1 MDTLTPVATRIPYHL
16 FTDAEIYRREQ
27 EKIFSGPHWN
37 FVALAA
43 ELPQPGDF
51 KTTFLGD
58 TPIVVTRDKAGALH
72 AFVNRCAHRGALVC
86 REMRGNKLAHQCVY
100 HQWTY
105 EPSGDLIGVP
115 FRKGI
120 NGKGGYEDTFDTAER
135 SLQKLAVSEYRGLIF
150 ASADPGVEP
159 LLEYLGPEMT
169 PWIDR
174 LFGGRELVVLGYT
187 RQEVGANWKLYAEN
201 VRDPY
206 HASLLHLF
214 HTTFGIYRSS
224 MGGGII
230 QDATG
235 RHSFLR
241 SFKIGEAA
249 ETKDYKDAG
258 LRTYQQGVKLADAA
272 ILEARDEFPIPA
284 TNAIQQIFPNLLI
297 AQIQNTLMV
306 RQIVPKGPST
316 YELIFTY
323 FGYADDDDDLRAK
336 RMLQA
341 NFVGPAG
348 YISLEDGYAT
358 ELVQQAVADGN
369 AGSSYIDLGGR
380 TAASDDN
387 LVSEGMLRS
396 FWTYY
401 RGVMDLDDAF

>member
-1 MDTLTPVATRIPYHL
+1 MHTLAPVATRIPYTL
-16 FTDAEIYRREQ
+16 FTDDAIYRREQ
-27 EKIFSGPHWN
+27 EKIFCGAHWN

-43 ELPQPGDF
+43 ELPKPGDF
-51 KTTFLGD
+51 KATFLGD
-58 TPIVVTRDKAGALH
+58 TPIVVTRDKAGELH

-86 REMRGNKLAHQCVY
+86 REMRGNKMAHQCVY
-100 HQWTY
+100 HQWSY
-105 EPSGDLIGVP
+105 DLSGNLIGVP

-120 NGKGGYEDTFDTAER
+120 NGKGGYDESFDTAER
-135 SLQKLAVSEYRGLIF
+135 GLQKLAVAEYRGLVF
-150 ASADPGVEP
+150 ACADPSVEP
-159 LLEYLGPEMT
+159 LLEYLGPEML

-174 LFGGRELVVLGYT
+174 LFGKEIVVLGYT
-187 RQEVGANWKLYAEN
+187 RQDVGANWKLYAEN

-258 LRTYQQGVKLADAA
+258 LRTYQQGVTLADDA
-272 ILEARDEFPIPA
+272 ILVSRDEFPIPA
-284 TNAIQQIFPNLLI
+284 TNAIQQIFPNLLV

-306 RQIVPKGPST
+306 RQIVPKGPSS

-323 FGYADDDDDLRAK
+323 FGYADDDADLREK

-348 YISLEDGYAT
+348 FISLEDGYAT
-358 ELVQQAVADGN
+358 ELVQQAVAGGN
-369 AGSSYIDLGGR
+369 SGSSYIDLGGK

-387 LVSEGMLRS
+387 LVSEAMLRA

-401 RGVMDLDDAF
+401 RGVMELDDAF

>member
-120 NGKGGYEDTFDTAER
+120 NGKGGYDDTFDTAER

-150 ASADPGVEP
+150 ASADPSVEP
-159 LLEYLGPEMT
+159 
-169 PWIDR
+169 
-174 LFGGRELVVLGYT
+174 
-187 RQEVGANWKLYAEN
+187 
-201 VRDPY
+201 
-206 HASLLHLF
+206 
-214 HTTFGIYRSS
+214 
-224 MGGGII
+224 
-230 QDATG
+230 
-235 RHSFLR
+235 
-241 SFKIGEAA
+241 
-249 ETKDYKDAG
+249 
-258 LRTYQQGVKLADAA
+258 
-272 ILEARDEFPIPA
+272 
-284 TNAIQQIFPNLLI
+284 
-297 AQIQNTLMV
+297 
-306 RQIVPKGPST
+306 
-316 YELIFTY
+316 
-323 FGYADDDDDLRAK
+323 
-336 RMLQA
+336 
-341 NFVGPAG
+341 
-348 YISLEDGYAT
+348 
-358 ELVQQAVADGN
+358 
-369 AGSSYIDLGGR
+369 
-380 TAASDDN
+380 
-387 LVSEGMLRS
+387 
-396 FWTYY
+396 
-401 RGVMDLDDAF
+401 

>member
-1 MDTLTPVATRIPYHL
+1 METLAPVATRIPYRL
-16 FTDAEIYRREQ
+16 FTDADVYRREQ

-43 ELPQPGDF
+43 EIPKPGDF

-58 TPIVVTRDKAGALH
+58 TPIVVTRGKTGALH

-120 NGKGGYEDTFDTAER
+120 NGKGGYDDTFDTAQR
-135 SLQKLAVSEYRGLIF
+135 SLAKLSVSEYNGLIF
-150 ASADPGVEP
+150 ASADPAVES
-159 LLEYLGPEMT
+159 LTDYLGPEMM

-174 LFGGRELVVLGYT
+174 LFAGRDLVILGYT

-241 SFKIGEAA
+241 SFKIGEAQ

-258 LRTYQQGVKLADAA
+258 LRTYQQGVKLADDA
-272 ILEARDEFPIPA
+272 ILAARDEFAIPA

-306 RQIVPKGPST
+306 RQIVPKGPDT

-323 FGYADDDDDLRAK
+323 FGYADDDEDLRAK

-358 ELVQQAVADGN
+358 ELVQQAVAG
-369 AGSSYIDLGGR
+369 GRSGESYIDLGGT
-380 TAASDDN
+380 TAQSDDN
-387 LVSEGMLRS
+387 LVSEGMLRA

-401 RGVMDLDDAF
+401 RGVMELDDAF

>member
-1 MDTLTPVATRIPYHL
+1 METLARAVTRIPYAL
-16 FTDAEIYRREQ
+16 FTDPDVYRREA
-27 EKIFSGPHWN
+27 ERIFAGPFWS

-43 ELPQPGDF
+43 ELPNPGDF

-58 TPIVVTRDKAGALH
+58 TPIVVTRDRAGELH

-86 REMRGNKLAHQCVY
+86 RELRGNRPTHTCVY
-100 HQWTY
+100 HQWSY
-105 EPSGDLIGVP
+105 EASGDLIEVP
-115 FRKGI
+115 FRNGI
-120 NGKGGYEDTFDTAER
+120 NGKGGYGADFDTAER
-135 SLQKLAVSEYRGLIF
+135 GLRKLHVASYRGLVF
-150 ASADPGVEP
+150 ACADAAVEP
-159 LLEYLGPEMT
+159 LTDYLGPEMT

-174 LFGGRELVVLGYT
+174 LFAKEPVVLGYT
-187 RQEVGANWKLYAEN
+187 RQAVNANWKLYAEN

-224 MGGGII
+224 MGGGIT
-230 QDATG
+230 QDRFG

-258 LRTYQQGVKLADAA
+258 LRTYRDGMRLNDPA
-272 ILEARDEFPIPA
+272 ILAARDEFEIPA

-306 RQIVPKGPST
+306 RQIVPKGPGA
-316 YELIFTY
+316 YELVFTY
-323 FGYADDDDDLRAK
+323 FGYADDDADLRAK

-358 ELVQQAVADGN
+358 ELVQQAVSGGGDG
-369 AGSSYIDLGGR
+369 ASYIDLGGT
-380 TAASDDN
+380 TAQSDDN
-387 LVSEGMLRS
+387 LVSEGMLRG

-401 RGVMDLDDAF
+401 RDVMGFADVL

>member
-1 MDTLTPVATRIPYHL
+1 MDTLAPVATRIPYHL
-16 FTDAEIYRREQ
+16 FTDPGIYRREQ
-27 EKIFSGPHWN
+27 EKIFAGPHWN
-37 FVALAA
+37 YVALAA
-43 ELPQPGDF
+43 ELPRPGDF

-58 TPIVVTRDKAGALH
+58 TPIVVTRDKSGELH

-86 REMRGNKLAHQCVY
+86 REMRGNRLAYQCVY

-105 EPSGDLIGVP
+105 DPAGNLIGVP

-120 NGKGGYEDTFDTAER
+120 NGKGGYDEDFDTAER
-135 SLQKLAVSEYRGLIF
+135 SLEKLSVAEYRGLVF
-150 ASADPGVEP
+150 ASADPSVEP

-174 LFGGRELVVLGYT
+174 LFGKELVILGYT

-230 QDATG
+230 QDASG

-258 LRTYQQGVKLADAA
+258 LRTYQAGTKLNDDA
-272 ILEARDEFPIPA
+272 ILAARDEFPIPA

-306 RQIVPKGPST
+306 RQIVPKGPGT

-323 FGYADDDDDLRAK
+323 FGYADDDEDLRAK

-358 ELVQQAVADGN
+358 ELVQQAVSGNGDG
-369 AGSSYIDLGGR
+369 ASFIDLGGR
-380 TAASDDN
+380 TAESDDN
-387 LVSEGMLRS
+387 LVSEAMLRG

-401 RGVMDLDDAF
+401 RGVMELDDAF

>member
-1 MDTLTPVATRIPYHL
+1 MDTLTPAATRIPYHL
-16 FTDAEIYRREQ
+16 FTDPAIYRREQ
-27 EKIFSGPHWN
+27 EKIFSGPFWN

-43 ELPQPGDF
+43 ELPKPGDF
-51 KTTFLGD
+51 KATFLGD
-58 TPIVVTRDKAGALH
+58 TPIVVTRDRAGELH

-86 REMRGNKLAHQCVY
+86 REMRGNRLAYQCVY

-105 EPSGDLIGVP
+105 DPAGTLIGVP

-120 NGKGGYEDTFDTAER
+120 NGKGGYDESFDPAEHG
-135 SLQKLAVSEYRGLIF
+135 LQTLAVAEYRGLIF
-150 ASADPGVEP
+150 ACADSSVEP
-159 LLEYLGPEMT
+159 LLEYLGDDMT

-174 LFGGRELVVLGYT
+174 IFGKEIVVLGYT

-224 MGGGII
+224 MGGGIL
-230 QDATG
+230 QDKRG

-241 SFKIGEAA
+241 SFKIGEAQ

-258 LRTYQQGVKLADAA
+258 LRTYQQGCKLNDDA
-272 ILEARDEFPIPA
+272 ILAARDEFDIPA

-297 AQIQNTLMV
+297 AQIQNTMMV
-306 RQIVPKGPST
+306 RQIVPKGPGT

-323 FGYADDDDDLRAK
+323 FGYAGDDADLREK

-358 ELVQQAVADGN
+358 ELIQQALGSGRDG
-369 AGSSYIDLGGR
+369 ASYIELGG
-380 TAASDDN
+380 TGTGSDDN
-387 LVSEGMLRS
+387 LVSEGMLRA

-401 RGVMDLDDAF
+401 RDVMDLDDAF

>member
-1 MDTLTPVATRIPYHL
+1 
-16 FTDAEIYRREQ
+16 
-27 EKIFSGPHWN
+27 
-37 FVALAA
+37 
-43 ELPQPGDF
+43 
-51 KTTFLGD
+51 
-58 TPIVVTRDKAGALH
+58 
-72 AFVNRCAHRGALVC
+72 
-86 REMRGNKLAHQCVY
+86 MRGNKMSHTCVY
-100 HQWTY
+100 HQWSY
-105 EPSGDLIGVP
+105 DPAGNLLGVP
-115 FRKGI
+115 FKKGI
-120 NGKGGYEDTFDTAER
+120 NGKGGYDDTFDAAER
-135 SLQKLAVSEYRGLIF
+135 GLQKLEVSEYHGLIF
-150 ASADPGVEP
+150 ASADASVEP
-159 LLEYLGPEMT
+159 LAGYLGPEMT
-169 PWIDR
+169 PWVDR
-174 LFGGRELVVLGYT
+174 LFAGRELVILGYT

-224 MGGGII
+224 MGGGIT

-258 LRTYQQGVKLADAA
+258 LRTYQSGMRLNDDA
-272 ILEARDEFPIPA
+272 ILAARDEFPVPA
-284 TNAIQQIFPNLLI
+284 TNAILQIFPNLLV

-323 FGYADDDDDLRAK
+323 FGYADDDADLREK
-336 RMLQA
+336 RMLQS

-358 ELVQQAVADGN
+358 ELVQQAVADGR
-369 AGSSYIDLGGR
+369 AGSSYIDLGGT
-380 TAASDDN
+380 TAQSDDN
-387 LVSEGMLRS
+387 LVSEAMLRA

-401 RGVMDLDDAF
+401 RDVMGLHDVF

>member
-1 MDTLTPVATRIPYHL
+1 MDTLAPVATRIPYRL
-16 FTDAEIYRREQ
+16 FTDADIYRAEQ
-27 EKIFSGPHWN
+27 AKIFFGPHWN

-43 ELPQPGDF
+43 ELPRPGDF
-51 KTTFLGD
+51 KSTFLGD
-58 TPIVVTRDKAGALH
+58 TPIVVTRDKAGELH

-86 REMRGNKLAHQCVY
+86 REMRGNRLAHQCVY

-105 EPSGDLIGVP
+105 DPSGALIGVP
-115 FRKGI
+115 FRNGI
-120 NGKGGYEDTFDTAER
+120 NGKGGYDDTFDATER
-135 SLQKLAVSEYRGLIF
+135 GLRTLSVAEYRGLIF
-150 ASADPGVEP
+150 ACADPSVEP
-159 LLEYLGPEMT
+159 LLDYLGSEMI

-174 LFGGRELVVLGYT
+174 LFSKDVVILGYT

-249 ETKDYKDAG
+249 ETKDYKNAG
-258 LRTYQQGVKLADAA
+258 LRTYQQGVKLSDDA
-272 ILEARDEFPIPA
+272 ILEARDEFAIPA
-284 TNAIQQIFPNLLI
+284 TNAIQQVFPNLLV

-306 RQIVPKGPST
+306 RQIVPKGAHT

-323 FGYADDDDDLRAK
+323 FGYADDDADLREK

-358 ELVQQAVADGN
+358 ELVQQAIADGRDG
-369 AGSSYIDLGGR
+369 ASHIDLGGR
-380 TAASDDN
+380 SAASDDN
-387 LVSEGMLRS
+387 LVSEAMLRG

-401 RGVMDLDDAF
+401 REVMGLSDAF

>member
-1 MDTLTPVATRIPYHL
+1 METLAPVATRIPYHL
-16 FTDAEIYRREQ
+16 FVDPDVYRREQ
-27 EKIFSGPHWN
+27 EKIFRGPFWN
-37 FVALAA
+37 FVGLSA
-43 ELPQPGDF
+43 EIPSPGDF
-51 KTTFLGD
+51 KATFLGD
-58 TPIVVTRDKAGALH
+58 TPIVVTRAKAGEVH

-86 REMRGNKLAHQCVY
+86 RELRGNKMAHQCVY

-105 EPSGDLIGVP
+105 DLDGALVGVP

-120 NGKGGYEDTFDTAER
+120 NGKGGYGETFDSSHR
-135 SLQKLAVSEYRGLIF
+135 GLRKLAVGEYQGLLF
-150 ASADPGVEP
+150 ASADPAVEP
-159 LLEYLGPEMT
+159 LETYLGPEMT

-174 LFGGRELVVLGYT
+174 LFSKEIVVLGYT
-187 RQEVGANWKLYAEN
+187 RQEVDANWKLYAEN

-224 MGGGII
+224 MGGGIT
-230 QDATG
+230 QDARG

-241 SFKIGEAA
+241 SYKIGEAA
-249 ETKDYKDAG
+249 ETKDYKGAG
-258 LRTYQQGVKLADAA
+258 LRTYQQGFKLKDEA
-272 ILEARDEFPIPA
+272 ILAARDEFEIPA

-306 RQIVPKGPST
+306 RQIIPKGPRA
-316 YELIFTY
+316 YELVFTY
-323 FGYADDDDDLRAK
+323 FGYADDDEDLREK

-358 ELVQQAVADGN
+358 ELVQQGVSGGMPGASFV
-369 AGSSYIDLGGR
+369 DLGGT
-380 TAASDDN
+380 TARSESN
-387 LVSEGMLRS
+387 LVSEGMLRA
-396 FWTYY
+396 FWTFY
-401 RGVMDLDDAF
+401 RDVMDLGHAF

>member
-1 MDTLTPVATRIPYHL
+1 MDTLTPVATRIPYQL
-16 FTDAEIYRREQ
+16 FTDPGIYRREQ
-27 EKIFSGPHWN
+27 EKIFAGPHWN
-37 FVALAA
+37 YVALAA
-43 ELPQPGDF
+43 ELPRPGDF

-58 TPIVVTRDKAGALH
+58 TPIVVTRDKAGELH

-86 REMRGNKLAHQCVY
+86 REMRGNRLAYQCVY

-105 EPSGDLIGVP
+105 DPAGNLIGVP

-120 NGKGGYEDTFDTAER
+120 NGKGGYDEDFDTAER
-135 SLQKLAVSEYRGLIF
+135 SLEKLSVAEYRGLVF
-150 ASADPGVEP
+150 ASADPSVEP

-174 LFGGRELVVLGYT
+174 LFGKELVILGYT

-230 QDATG
+230 QDASG

-258 LRTYQQGVKLADAA
+258 LRTYQAGTKLNDDA
-272 ILEARDEFPIPA
+272 ILAARDEFPIPA

-306 RQIVPKGPST
+306 RQIVPKGPGT

-323 FGYADDDDDLRAK
+323 FGYADDDEDLRAK
-336 RMLQA
+336 RMLQS

-358 ELVQQAVADGN
+358 ELVQQAVSGHGDG
-369 AGSSYIDLGGR
+369 ASFIDLGGR
-380 TAASDDN
+380 TAESDDN
-387 LVSEGMLRS
+387 LVSEAMLRG

-401 RGVMDLDDAF
+401 RGVMELDDAF

>member
-1 MDTLTPVATRIPYHL
+1 MDTLARPATRIPYSL
-16 FTDAEIYRREQ
+16 FTDPEIYRREQ
-27 EKIFSGPHWN
+27 EKIFNGPYWN

-43 ELPQPGDF
+43 EIPKPGDF
-51 KTTFLGD
+51 KATFLGD
-58 TPIVVTRDKAGALH
+58 TPIVVTRNKAGELH

-86 REMRGNKLAHQCVY
+86 REMRGNRLAYQCVY

-105 EPSGDLIGVP
+105 DPSGELIGVP
-115 FRKGI
+115 FRNGI
-120 NGKGGYEDTFDTAER
+120 NGKGGYDATFDTAER
-135 SLQKLAVSEYRGLIF
+135 SLQKLEVAEYKGLIF
-150 ASADPGVEP
+150 ACADASVEP
-159 LLEYLGPEMT
+159 LLDYLGPEML
-169 PWIDR
+169 PWVDR
-174 LFGGRELVVLGYT
+174 LFGKEIVVLGYT
-187 RQEVGANWKLYAEN
+187 RQDVNANWKLYAEN

-230 QDATG
+230 QDKTG

-258 LRTYQQGVKLADAA
+258 LRTYQAGVKLNDAA

-284 TNAIQQIFPNLLI
+284 TNAIQQIFPNLLC

-306 RQIVPKGPST
+306 RQIVPKGPNG

-323 FGYADDDDDLRAK
+323 FGYADDDADLREK
-336 RMLQA
+336 RMLQS

-358 ELVQQAVADGN
+358 ELVQQAVAGGTEG
-369 AGSSYIDLGGR
+369 ASYIDLGGT
-380 TAASDDN
+380 TAQSDDN
-387 LVSEGMLRS
+387 LVSEAMLRA
-396 FWTYY
+396 FWSYY
-401 RGVMDLDDAF
+401 RDVMDLSDVF

>member
-1 MDTLTPVATRIPYHL
+1 MDTLARPATRIPYSL
-16 FTDAEIYRREQ
+16 LTDPDIYRQEQ
-27 EKIFSGPHWN
+27 EKIFSGPFWKY
-37 FVALAA
+37 VALAA
-43 ELPQPGDF
+43 EIPKPGDY
-51 KTTFLGD
+51 KATWLGD
-58 TPIVVTRDKAGALH
+58 TPIVVTRDRGGELH

-86 REMRGNKLAHQCVY
+86 REMRGNATSHVCVY
-100 HQWTY
+100 HQWSY
-105 EPSGDLIGVP
+105 DPAGNLIGVP

-120 NGKGGYEDTFDTAER
+120 NGKGGYDASFDPAER
-135 SLQKLAVSEYRGLIF
+135 SLQKLMVAEYSGLIF
-150 ASADPGVEP
+150 ACADPSVEP
-159 LLEYLGPEMT
+159 IEAYIGPDMT

-174 LFGGRELVVLGYT
+174 LLGKELVILGYT
-187 RQEVGANWKLYAEN
+187 RQDVDANWKLYAEN

-224 MGGGII
+224 MGGGIT
-230 QDATG
+230 QDAKG

-258 LRTYQQGVKLADAA
+258 LRTFQQGMRLNDEA
-272 ILEARDEFPIPA
+272 ILAARDEFPIPA
-284 TNAIQQIFPNLLI
+284 TNAIQQIFPNLLV
-297 AQIQNTLMV
+297 AQIQNTLMT
-306 RQIVPKGPST
+306 RQIVPKGPGR

-323 FGYADDDDDLRAK
+323 FGYADDDADLREK
-336 RMLQA
+336 RMLQS

-358 ELVQQAVADGN
+358 ELVQQAVADGRS
-369 AGSSYIDLGGR
+369 GSSYIDLGGT
-380 TAASDDN
+380 TAQSDDN
-387 LVSEGMLRS
+387 LVSEAMLRA

-401 RGVMDLDDAF
+401 REVMGLTDAF